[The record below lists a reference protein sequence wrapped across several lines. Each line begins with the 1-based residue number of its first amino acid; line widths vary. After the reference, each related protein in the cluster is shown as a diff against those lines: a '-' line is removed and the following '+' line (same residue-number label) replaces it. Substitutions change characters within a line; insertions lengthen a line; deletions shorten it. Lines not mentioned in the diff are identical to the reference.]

1 MTSRTNHALFVT
13 MLTALGQKDYDT
25 FEAALADDVLLEW
38 PYPPMEGFPTE
49 RRGARWFRDV
59 LEVSWA
65 DFDPYNYRIE
75 TIHDLGE
82 PDRLIAEYTSH
93 SRFIPTDLPY
103 SNRYI
108 AVVDFADGRIVRW
121 REYVNPNII
130 AAIMGEQSRW
140 DGEARGPIGGNSPIA
155 G

>member
-1 MTSRTNHALFVT
+1 MTSTANRELFVT

-25 FEAALADDVLLEW
+25 FEAALHPDVLLEW

-49 RRGARWFRDV
+49 KRGARWFREM

-75 TIHDLGE
+75 TLHDLAE
-82 PDRLIAEYTSH
+82 ADRLIAEYTSH
-93 SRFIPTDLPY
+93 SRFIPTNAAY

-108 AVVDFADGRIVRW
+108 AVIDFADGRIVRW
-121 REYVNPNII
+121 REYVNPLVIS
-130 AAIMGEQSRW
+130 AIMGEQSRW
-140 DGEARGPIGGNSPIA
+140 SAETMGPERG
-155 G
+155 